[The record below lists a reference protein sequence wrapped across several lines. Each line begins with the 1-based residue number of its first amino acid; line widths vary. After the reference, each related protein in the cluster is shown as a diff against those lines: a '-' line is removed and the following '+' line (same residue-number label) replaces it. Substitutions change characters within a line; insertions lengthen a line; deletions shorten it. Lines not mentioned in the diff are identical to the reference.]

1 MKINKVVIDKDKHLA
16 PLGDLAQPV
25 HELFYRGDSFINL
38 LGRPMVA
45 VVGSRKVS
53 AYGRQ
58 VTQTIT
64 SELVQAGVVI
74 VSGLALGVDSIAHQA
89 ALEANGATIAVLP
102 CGIDKIYPS
111 SHFHIAHS
119 IVQQGG
125 ALVSE
130 YPAGSD
136 SPMKYQF
143 IARNRVIAGLA
154 QGVLITE
161 AAVKSGSLHT
171 AEFAL
176 EQGKDVFAVPGN
188 ITSPTSTGTNNLIKN
203 GAIPVTNVA
212 DILDVLGISATVSS
226 QTYIPQNKNESIIM
240 SLISQNIG
248 NPELLQHKSSLEPT
262 LFNST
267 LSCLEINGAIIQT
280 NSGRWILA

>member
-1 MKINKVVIDKDKHLA
+1 MNIKKVVIDKDKRLA
-16 PLGDLAQPV
+16 PLSELAQPV
-25 HELFYRGDSFINL
+25 YELYYRGDSFLDL
-38 LGRPMVA
+38 LDRPMLA

-58 VTQTIT
+58 VTQAIT
-64 SELVQAGVVI
+64 SELAKAGVVI
-74 VSGLALGVDSIAHQA
+74 ISGLALGVDSIAHQA
-89 ALEANGATIAVLP
+89 ALEANGATITVLP

-111 SHFHIAHS
+111 SHFHLAHS
-119 IVQQGG
+119 IVRQGG
-125 ALVSE
+125 AVVSE
-130 YPAGSD
+130 YPVGSG

-143 IARNRVIAGLA
+143 IARNRIIAGLA

-161 AAVKSGSLHT
+161 AATKSGSLHT
-171 AEFAL
+171 ADFAL
-176 EQGKDVFAVPGN
+176 EQGKDIFAIPGN

-203 GAIPVTNVA
+203 GAIPVTNAA
-212 DILDVLGISATVSS
+212 DILDVLGISTTVRN
-226 QTYIPQNKNESIIM
+226 QTYIPQNNNESIIM
-240 SLISQNIG
+240 SLILQDIG

-262 LFNST
+262 LFNAT

>member
-38 LGRPMVA
+38 LDRPMVA

-64 SELVQAGVVI
+64 SELVRAGVVI

-154 QGVLITE
+154 QGVIITE

-176 EQGKDVFAVPGN
+176 EQGKDVFAIPGN

-203 GAIPVTNVA
+203 GAIPVTNAA
-212 DILDVLGISATVSS
+212 DILDVLGISTTASN

>member
-38 LGRPMVA
+38 LDRPMVA

-64 SELVQAGVVI
+64 SELVRAGVVI

-154 QGVLITE
+154 QGVIITE

-176 EQGKDVFAVPGN
+176 EQGKDVFAIPGN

-203 GAIPVTNVA
+203 GAIPVTNAA
-212 DILDVLGISATVSS
+212 DILDVLGISTTASN
-226 QTYIPQNKNESIIM
+226 QTYIPQNKNEAIIM
-240 SLISQNIG
+240 SLISQDIG

>member
-1 MKINKVVIDKDKHLA
+1 
-16 PLGDLAQPV
+16 
-25 HELFYRGDSFINL
+25 
-38 LGRPMVA
+38 
-45 VVGSRKVS
+45 
-53 AYGRQ
+53 
-58 VTQTIT
+58 
-64 SELVQAGVVI
+64 VVI

-161 AAVKSGSLHT
+161 AASKKR
-171 AEFAL
+171 EFTYCRICLRAGQRCICGPWQYNKPDFDR
-176 EQGKDVFAVPGN
+176 EQ
-188 ITSPTSTGTNNLIKN
+188 T
-203 GAIPVTNVA
+203 
-212 DILDVLGISATVSS
+212 IL
-226 QTYIPQNKNESIIM
+226 
-240 SLISQNIG
+240 
-248 NPELLQHKSSLEPT
+248 
-262 LFNST
+262 
-267 LSCLEINGAIIQT
+267 
-280 NSGRWILA
+280 

>member
-25 HELFYRGDSFINL
+25 HELFYRGDSFINHL
-38 LGRPMVA
+38 DRPMVA

-64 SELVQAGVVI
+64 SELVRAGVVI

-154 QGVLITE
+154 QAVLITE

>member
-38 LGRPMVA
+38 LDRPMVA

-64 SELVQAGVVI
+64 SELVRAGVVI